1 MSDTEIRDRLQDLKF
16 FEILNAEKSNPH
28 FFDLAK
34 KLSAIEKL
42 SDICDGNGDVL
53 LSGEDLNNYI
63 TNFYSNLYGRDET
76 VEGEIE
82 DFLGP
87 DVCQHPLVHDSI
99 LTNEEMLTL
108 DCELNILEL
117 DKSLEQANKKSAP
130 GIDGISHKFIDSFWN
145 INRTPLFNCAKK
157 ALENQSLP
165 ESFMTAQIKLIPK
178 KGDLKKICNWRPI
191 SLLSNFYKIISR
203 MVNNRLKKN
212 YKPDP

>member
-1 MSDTEIRDRLQDLKF
+1 M
-16 FEILNAEKSNPH
+16 
-28 FFDLAK
+28 
-34 KLSAIEKL
+34 
-42 SDICDGNGDVL
+42 

-63 TNFYSNLYGRDET
+63 TNFYSNLYRRDET

-87 DVCQHPLVHDSI
+87 DVCQHPLVRDSI

-108 DCELNILEL
+108 DCELSILEL

-130 GIDGISHKFIDSFWN
+130 GIDGISYKFIDSFWN
-145 INRTPLFNCAKK
+145 IYRTPLFNCAKN

-165 ESFMTAQIKLIPK
+165 ESFLTAQIKLIQK
-178 KGDLKKICNWRPI
+178 KGDLKKIGNWRPI

-203 MVNNRLKKN
+203 TINNRFKKITN
-212 YKPDP
+212 RILSSAQK